1 LDDAAR
7 TACFLVGVGHA
18 GRRGVWRDFV
28 DVVARPVPA
37 RRAAVLGRVGGDH
50 GEAVAGF
57 ALKVR
62 VVGEGDRAAVRVDAE
77 QSGIRAGSA
86 VRAAARGDVDAVVSG
101 GVVDQLA
108 GAAGFI
114 NGGGHVGGGA
124 SRRAVVEVVVRP
136 V

>member
-77 QSGIRAGSA
+77 QRGIRAGEDGGSA
-86 VRAAARGDVDAVVSG
+86 RRGAGGAIGSG
-101 GVVDQLA
+101 GVLGQLA
-108 GAAGFI
+108 GAAVFI
-114 NGGGHVGGGA
+114 NGGGHGGG
-124 SRRAVVEVVVRP
+124 RDGR
-136 V
+136 